1 VRGQLRRQLGTGA
14 AQAIHQTL
22 SGSVPEGRERQKL
35 TAGEY
40 LSPSIHQL
48 GQLSNIIHY
57 NARNRQFLNY
67 YRGVDFRLMIPYS

>member
-1 VRGQLRRQLGTGA
+1 MRGRLRRQFGAGA

-48 GQLSNIIHY
+48 GQLSYIIHY
-57 NARNRQFLNY
+57 NASDRQFLNY
-67 YRGVDFRLMIPYS
+67 YRGVDFRLIIPYS